1 MSNNRQ
7 LVNINSCNACNS
19 WSSGNDVVGWV
30 ACNDNKNDLVPMP
43 QYSNENGFY
52 NSIGVLQDAL
62 NNNWANS
69 SGSCA
74 SIPNPNFDS
83 SVNASCQQCYSDS
96 TAYPNPGPVVPPSLS
111 ENFQTGFFDPS
122 KRADAYS
129 LLNQSWKVQKP
140 YNL

>member
-52 NSIGVLQDAL
+52 DIKTQLALQYER
-62 NNNWANS
+62 NY
-69 SGSCA
+69 
-74 SIPNPNFDS
+74 SIPNIEVVGANLHEDRKLILKYNTYRERTLNDS
-83 SVNASCQQCYSDS
+83 SKEKMLKHLKNLWGYE
-96 TAYPNPGPVVPPSLS
+96 VVI
-111 ENFQTGFFDPS
+111 E
-122 KRADAYS
+122 
-129 LLNQSWKVQKP
+129 
-140 YNL
+140 